1 MKAQTTVEYM
11 INYAWALILVVIVV
25 SVLWQIGIFNPS
37 TFVEKKSSGFGMFDV
52 QDFKLDKNGNL
63 TLILISNAEKKI
75 SNVNIST
82 IYNFTTVSEMMPG
95 EVKKISL
102 IHPSH
107 SIGESYNLGVNI
119 TYLVNGKTMID
130 GGRLIGK
137 VED

>member
-1 MKAQTTVEYM
+1 MKGQTTVEYM
-11 INYAWALILVVIVV
+11 INYAWALILIVVVV
-25 SVLWQIGIFNPS
+25 SVLWQIGLFNPS
-37 TFVEKKSSGFGMFDV
+37 TFVEKKSSGFGMFDI
-52 QDFKLDKNGNL
+52 QDFKFEKNGNL

-75 SNVNIST
+75 TDVNIST

-102 IHPSH
+102 INPSR
-107 SIGESYNLGVNI
+107 SLGESYNLGVNI
-119 TYLVNGKTMID
+119 TYLVNGKIMND